1 MHLGTAT
8 GGPLGRAARALGLL
22 LAAWALA
29 LAIAPAAPAA
39 RACTSTNATP
49 AQAAGDELARSTL
62 CLLNAERD
70 RRGLRDLR
78 LNDRLSAAA
87 QAHAG
92 DMQRHNYFSHDSRDG
107 SSFVQRIRRAGY
119 LRRASSWI
127 VGENLAW
134 GAGRHRSTPRGIVA
148 AWMDSPPHRA
158 NILSPRFREIGVGVA
173 VGAPRRV
180 PGLPAGTYATT
191 FGARG

>member
-1 MHLGTAT
+1 MLA
-8 GGPLGRAARALGLL
+8 LL
-22 LAAWALA
+22 LVACALA
-29 LAIAPAAPAA
+29 PATAAAAPAA
-39 RACTSTNATP
+39 RACTAASATP
-49 AQAAGDELARSTL
+49 AQADAGALVRSTL

-78 LNDRLSAAA
+78 LNDRLSVAA

-92 DMQRHNYFSHDSRDG
+92 DMQRHDYFSHESRDG
-107 SSFVQRIRRAGY
+107 SSFVDRIRRAGY
-119 LRRASSWI
+119 LRRASSWF

-134 GAGRHRSTPRGIVA
+134 GAGRRRSTPRGIVD

-158 NILSPRFREIGVGVA
+158 NILNSRFREIGVGVA
-173 VGAPRRV
+173 PGAPRRV
-180 PGLPAGTYATT
+180 FGLPAGTYATT